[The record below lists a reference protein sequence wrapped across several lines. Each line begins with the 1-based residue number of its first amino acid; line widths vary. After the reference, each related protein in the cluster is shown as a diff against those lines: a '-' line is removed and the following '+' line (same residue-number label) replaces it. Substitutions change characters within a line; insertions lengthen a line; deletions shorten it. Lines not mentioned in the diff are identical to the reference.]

1 MKIERELSM
10 KNQPLPFLGGL
21 TAEQFLQEYWQK
33 KPLFVKGAFPDFED
47 PLTADEIAGLA
58 FEPFIP
64 SRFIYEKGGERPWQ
78 LKMGPAT
85 EEDFATLSE
94 KSWMLV
100 VNDVEKNLPELK
112 SMLDPF
118 RFISHWRLDDLQ
130 VSLGE
135 DAGNVGAH
143 WDDYD
148 VFLLQGMGKKRWQIS
163 YAPVSEDDFVEGVDI
178 RLIENFRPD
187 EEWIV
192 EPGDL
197 LYLPPRIGH
206 YGVNIGRSVTWS
218 IGFRAPKHREM
229 LRDYMEMKFDEVA
242 EDARYCDPQLEV
254 VTQPGALSDAAVD
267 RVVAILESA
276 LTQDRAEIA
285 KWFGAFITEPKMFQ
299 VPESLEAPLT
309 FDALMEYLDDGGYLE
324 VHPGITLLHY
334 ISGDEIL
341 LFAAGKSYS
350 LPLSE
355 RGLVEQLTVET
366 EWGYDELVEMLSSPI
381 AQQFLLQ
388 LIQDGI
394 LLLDEAEDEFDDELN
409 DVLDDEL
416 DK

>member
-1 MKIERELSM
+1 M

-33 KPLFVKGAFPDFED
+33 KPLFVKGAFPNFED

-64 SRFIYEKGGERPWQ
+64 SRFIYESGGERPWQ

-85 EEDFATLSE
+85 EEDFSALHE

-242 EDARYCDPQLEV
+242 EDARYSDPQLEA
-254 VTQPGALSDAAVD
+254 VTQPGALSEAAVD
-267 RVVAILESA
+267 RIVAILESA
-276 LTQDRAEIA
+276 LTQDRTEIA

-299 VPESLEAPLT
+299 VPEALEECLT
-309 FDALMEYLDDGGYLE
+309 FDELVEYLDDGGYLE

-334 ISGDEIL
+334 ESEEEIL

-355 RGLVEQLTVET
+355 KVFVEQLTVKT
-366 EWGYDELVEMLSSPI
+366 EWDYEELTKVLASPLM
-381 AQQFLLQ
+381 QQFLLQ
-388 LIQDGI
+388 LIKDGI
-394 LLLDEAEDEFDDELN
+394 LLFDEGKDFSEQDDHLVEDDLAEDDIN
-409 DVLDDEL
+409 
-416 DK
+416 